1 MTEAAPMTTP
11 RLDDDTPAT
20 LDEIAARIRRALLE
34 VGSIREVGRDADI
47 DLLQAEQSLQ
57 NALRKIRAA

>member
-1 MTEAAPMTTP
+1 MTTP